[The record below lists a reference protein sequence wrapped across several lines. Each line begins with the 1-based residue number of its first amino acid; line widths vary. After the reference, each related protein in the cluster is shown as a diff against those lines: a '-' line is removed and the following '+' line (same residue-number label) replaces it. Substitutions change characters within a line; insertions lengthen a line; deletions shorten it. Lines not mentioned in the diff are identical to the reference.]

1 MPKTLKVH
9 PFAQTFGILQGE
21 ELNELREDIKANGVR
36 VPIVVNKKRDTILD
50 GRNRWMIATE
60 LGISNDVL
68 AGADVF
74 KGSDEDIPFE
84 ILRLNV
90 FRRHLSED
98 QRIAYV
104 SKVLGPKLEKEAKA
118 RQGQAGKA
126 GKSGSFKKNGNG
138 DKGASVAQ
146 LAKDAKSTTYK
157 AQQAEKARKAG
168 LIDDVIEKK
177 MTLKQA
183 AKSVKPK
190 SRKPRKEV
198 SFEDEVYARWKR
210 FLNNWP
216 TTQHQRVF
224 DCVIEFLSDRT
235 PATKDD
241 AKEANVENV
250 AAGKVKAPAKKKAV
264 RRKK

>member
-9 PFAQTFGILQGE
+9 PFAQSFPIIQGD

-74 KGSDEDIPFE
+74 KGSDDDIPFE

-90 FRRHLSED
+90 FRRHLTED
-98 QRIAYV
+98 QRIAFV
-104 SKVLGPKLEKEAKA
+104 SKVLGPKLEKEAKS
-118 RQGQAGKA
+118 RQGQA

-138 DKGASVAQ
+138 DKGATVAQ
-146 LAKDAKSTTYK
+146 LAATAKATTYK

-177 MTLKQA
+177 ITLKQA
-183 AKSVKPK
+183 AKSVKAK

-235 PATKDD
+235 PAKDD
-241 AKEANVENV
+241 VKAATPV
-250 AAGKVKAPAKKKAV
+250 AKAPAKKKAATV

>member
-21 ELNELREDIKANGVR
+21 ELNELREDIRTNGVR

-68 AGADVF
+68 AGAETF
-74 KGSDEDIPFE
+74 KGKDEDIPFE

-104 SKVLGPKLEKEAKA
+104 SKVLGPKLEKAAKE
-118 RQGQAGKA
+118 RQGQA

-138 DKGASVAQ
+138 DKGATVAQ

-235 PATKDD
+235 PV

-250 AAGKVKAPAKKKAV
+250 AAGKVKAPAKKKAATV